1 MASEAA
7 AEARADDQDEGIDPR
22 DAAAR
27 AICDGPTSGPY
38 EKPWDSKKNGPCPE
52 ADHLRKELRRRLN
65 NTKQYTSFNW
75 QRLANELKLLPP
87 YKKSSSSAVAAAST
101 SQVSIRLECSLCESY
116 SSSYFCSVI
125 SSHQVSSTS
134 SAQNWHPKTD
144 GARLIMC
151 LIILREEFLLR
162 NGTLTRLELEH
173 DRKAFW
179 TLVEKLFN
187 STNEELNELVG
198 SPELLERYRLL
209 GISSEP
215 TGYVVTAEKCEFE
228 FKSIRSTHTKAQANF
243 LQSGMGDDGKS
254 IRDHVEEDED
264 YAVTIFAADFKSF
277 VKLHPINEFFYNALI
292 SHNLLASA
300 AVDMPAGAKSSS
312 SRPGVPTS
320 SLVKRTKRRS
330 TSSGSDVDDKLLKE
344 VTLSPDSK
352 AQEKRT
358 RISMA
363 ELAEGKAKRARI
375 LGKRKEL
382 KYIKDLE
389 SSITEIKDEL
399 EGAGCVGDRREKL
412 RKRLKKQEKE
422 LNELEESED
431 EEGEAEGEKEVS
443 DEDNLEQASE
453 DSLKDIIA

>member
-1 MASEAA
+1 
-7 AEARADDQDEGIDPR
+7 
-22 DAAAR
+22 
-27 AICDGPTSGPY
+27 
-38 EKPWDSKKNGPCPE
+38 
-52 ADHLRKELRRRLN
+52 
-65 NTKQYTSFNW
+65 
-75 QRLANELKLLPP
+75 
-87 YKKSSSSAVAAAST
+87 
-101 SQVSIRLECSLCESY
+101 
-116 SSSYFCSVI
+116 
-125 SSHQVSSTS
+125 
-134 SAQNWHPKTD
+134 
-144 GARLIMC
+144 MC
-151 LIILREEFLLR
+151 
-162 NGTLTRLELEH
+162 
-173 DRKAFW
+173 
-179 TLVEKLFN
+179 
-187 STNEELNELVG
+187 
-198 SPELLERYRLL
+198 
-209 GISSEP
+209 
-215 TGYVVTAEKCEFE
+215 
-228 FKSIRSTHTKAQANF
+228 
-243 LQSGMGDDGKS
+243 
-254 IRDHVEEDED
+254 
-264 YAVTIFAADFKSF
+264 FKSF

-375 LGKRKEL
+375 LGKREEL